1 MPKLAKP
8 KTDADF
14 RTARPKDREYL
25 IPDGKGLNL
34 RVRPATEDSPEGSK
48 VWVFRYR
55 FGGKERNLAIKGG
68 YPGTS
73 LKNARDEAA
82 RMRDMIARGEDPGD
96 VRKAGKEDAARKA
109 EEIAKEQA
117 KNATTFRL
125 VAEEFLQVRM
135 SHRTE
140 STRNAADMRLRRNI
154 YPWIGER
161 PISEITG
168 PEILQALRRLEVDG
182 KVETAHRL
190 RGLCSQ
196 VFRYAIATGKAERN
210 VADDLR
216 GALSSVQ
223 KEHRAALLDPIRF
236 GQLLRDIDAYQGY
249 YATKYAL
256 RLLPLVFTRPGELRL
271 AQWSEIDFER
281 AQWDIPAGRMKMR
294 IPHTV
299 PLSRQ
304 VVEILRELR
313 TLSGDGP
320 FLFPTPRQR
329 GKPIS
334 NVAVLNGL
342 RRMGYGTEEQ
352 SAHGFRAIARTLLD
366 ERLHVSPAYI
376 EAQLAHRVAD
386 ALGTAYNRTQHL
398 EPRRAMM
405 QQWADYLDT
414 LKASSLELQTIRR
427 ERTGYLDKLDKLE
440 RGEG

>member
-1 MPKLAKP
+1 VPKLAQP
-8 KTDADF
+8 KAETVF
-14 RTARPKDREYL
+14 RNAQPKDKPYL
-25 IPDGKGLNL
+25 IPDGGGLNML
-34 RVRPATEDSPEGSK
+34 VTPDGTK
-48 VWVFRYR
+48 LWVFRYR
-55 FGGKERNLAIKGG
+55 VDGKERKTAIKGG
-68 YPGTS
+68 YPKVS
-73 LKNARDEAA
+73 VKDARAEAE
-82 RMRDMIARGEDPGD
+82 RFRDQVARGEDPGTI
-96 VRKAGKEDAARKA
+96 RKAGKEEATRKA
-109 EEIAKEQA
+109 EEIAKEEA
-117 KNATTFRL
+117 RSATTFRV
-125 VAEEFLQVRM
+125 VAEEFLRVRM

-140 STRNAADMRLRRNI
+140 STRTAADQRLQRNI
-154 YPWIGER
+154 YPWFGER

-168 PEILQALRRLEVDG
+168 PEILQALRRIEANG
-182 KVETAHRL
+182 KLETAHRL

-196 VFRYAIATGKAERN
+196 VFRYAIATGQAERN

-223 KEHRAALLDPIRF
+223 KEHRAALLDPVRF
-236 GQLLRDIDAYQGY
+236 GQLLRDIDGYQGY
-249 YATKYAL
+249 FATKYAL

-294 IPHTV
+294 LPHTV

-304 VVEILRELR
+304 VLEILRELR
-313 TLSGDGP
+313 ALSGDGP
-320 FLFPTPRQR
+320 YLFPTPRQR
-329 GKPIS
+329 DKPIS

-405 QQWADYLDT
+405 QTWADYLDE
-414 LKASSLELQTIRR
+414 LKQ
-427 ERTGYLDKLDKLE
+427 GGK
-440 RGEG
+440 

>member
-1 MPKLAKP
+1 MPKLAQP
-8 KTDADF
+8 KAETVF
-14 RTARPKDREYL
+14 RNALPKAKAYL
-25 IPDGKGLNL
+25 IPDGHGLNM
-34 RVRPATEDSPEGSK
+34 VVTPDGSK
-48 VWVFRYR
+48 LWVFRYR
-55 FGGKERNLAIKGG
+55 VDGKEKKIAIRGG
-68 YPGTS
+68 YPTVS
-73 LKNARDEAA
+73 VKDARKEAD
-82 RMRDMIARGEDPGD
+82 RFRDQLARGEDPGSI
-96 VRKAGKEDAARKA
+96 RKAGKEEIARKA
-109 EEIAKEQA
+109 EEIVKDAA

-140 STRNAADMRLRRNI
+140 STRVAADQRLQRNI
-154 YPWIGER
+154 YPWFGDR

-168 PEILQALRRLEVDG
+168 PEILQALRLIEANG
-182 KVETAHRL
+182 KMETAHRL

-223 KEHRAALLDPIRF
+223 KEHRAALLDPVRF

-249 YATKYAL
+249 FATKYAL

-271 AQWSEIDFER
+271 AQWTEIDFER

-304 VVEILRELR
+304 VVEILHELR
-313 TLSGDGP
+313 ALSGSSSY
-320 FLFPTPRQR
+320 LFPTPRQR
-329 GKPIS
+329 DKPIS

-366 ERLHVSPAYI
+366 ERLHILPAYI

-398 EPRRAMM
+398 EPRREMM
-405 QQWADYLDT
+405 QTWADYLDT
-414 LKASSLELQTIRR
+414 LK
-427 ERTGYLDKLDKLE
+427 